1 MINIKKSLFYRFL
14 LGYGL
19 GIIIGGVIF
28 LISKGMNSPV
38 EKLKTWDMIRGML
51 CCGLYGAAS
60 LCGMILYKLDSV
72 SLVIATAIHFFI
84 VMAGLFL
91 LGLSLGWKFDTA
103 LVRYIF
109 AAYLLIFILCW
120 VTMYLV
126 GKRRVRKM
134 NRDLQQWKSMKQ
146 KPT

>member
-28 LISKGMNSPV
+28 LVSKDMNYPM
-38 EKLKTWDMIRGML
+38 EELKAWDVIKGML

-91 LGLSLGWKFDTA
+91 LGLSMGWKFDTV
-103 LVRYIF
+103 LVHYIF
-109 AAYLLIFILCW
+109 AAYLLIFILC
-120 VTMYLV
+120 
-126 GKRRVRKM
+126 
-134 NRDLQQWKSMKQ
+134 
-146 KPT
+146 